1 MIHSR
6 ASVRF
11 LPQSDPVLQRN
22 TKLNCTLKLQ
32 TFVQGLKSATS
43 KPTYARLHPFLR
55 GKHSVDGNK
64 PSRGKGKEIVR
75 LCARSLYT
83 ARALCAASLSFSF
96 CSVPFKVSDMCT
108 ISVCCYMNRS
118 PVISGLDLRVRLYN
132 LKWSVQ
138 CSSLFASFLE
148 CYLSCT
154 ELLKTTSTM
163 SEFGRWTV
171 VIEYKVS
178 RRSITSPMTQIDTHS
193 LSELGKCLI
202 CYSQKSLSWS
212 SWIWRAASHFRV
224 LCLGNLVVCVFF

>member
-138 CSSLFASFLE
+138 CFKFVCIIPRVLF
-148 CYLSCT
+148 
-154 ELLKTTSTM
+154 ELHRTLKNNKHY
-163 SEFGRWTV
+163 E
-171 VIEYKVS
+171 
-178 RRSITSPMTQIDTHS
+178 
-193 LSELGKCLI
+193 
-202 CYSQKSLSWS
+202 
-212 SWIWRAASHFRV
+212 WIWTLNSRDWI
-224 LCLGNLVVCVFF
+224 